1 VVLQIESNN
10 AENDYILPD
19 ADYCAAN
26 PSEVPHCNPPGGAEM
41 ETRTTHIYSAASNQG
56 KQQQQQQQQPQTNKK
71 TSPDPTPPRPYP
83 MIVACDKTDPNQQ
96 YTLNAEYAGSLCLG
110 SAASGSG
117 CFNVQKSASRIITFK
132 GDDKANGVFFFDA
145 GMLKSNLT
153 GAAAG
158 SKEVGAA
165 GDNRECVLAGGVG
178 EQLVL
183 GSCSSPGA
191 KSWTYSPSTFQIK
204 FTPAP
209 STTATATTAAAAS
222 IATGCVANHPIPA
235 LPTELKCGVLIQG
248 DYKYIQG
255 YPGWTNDAWNGWP
268 TAPTDA
274 DESVRDAALSLA
286 RVGGNSTFCEDS
298 PCLFNIAT
306 DPTEHNDISAAHPDI
321 IATMKARVLVLLQ
334 GEVTMAA
341 SGLCPT
347 PTGSGPDQKSHQ
359 MAEML
364 GFWTPWL
371 PPLPSPSPLV

>member
-1 VVLQIESNN
+1 
-10 AENDYILPD
+10 
-19 ADYCAAN
+19 
-26 PSEVPHCNPPGGAEM
+26 
-41 ETRTTHIYSAASNQG
+41 
-56 KQQQQQQQQPQTNKK
+56 
-71 TSPDPTPPRPYP
+71 
-83 MIVACDKTDPNQQ
+83 
-96 YTLNAEYAGSLCLG
+96 
-110 SAASGSG
+110 
-117 CFNVQKSASRIITFK
+117 
-132 GDDKANGVFFFDA
+132 
-145 GMLKSNLT
+145 MLKSNLT

-274 DESVRDAALSLA
+274 DESVRDAALSLVRQCPA
-286 RVGGNSTFCEDS
+286 DMVSTQE
-298 PCLFNIAT
+298 
-306 DPTEHNDISAAHPDI
+306 
-321 IATMKARVLVLLQ
+321 R
-334 GEVTMAA
+334 
-341 SGLCPT
+341 T
-347 PTGSGPDQKSHQ
+347 PP
-359 MAEML
+359 
-364 GFWTPWL
+364 
-371 PPLPSPSPLV
+371 PPLGSSR